1 MSLCVPLW
9 QIARTIPA
17 GEAHN
22 PLDSPDRRPA
32 KSFNSLLIVGAI
44 VFSIG
49 CSTGD
54 PYTAKFDR
62 ISIGSSRSAAIELMG
77 SPTSVNSLEAPFV
90 KVEVVM
96 WRGMSRGRVHVL
108 CVAQDRVVAKTVID

>member
-1 MSLCVPLW
+1 MSLRVPLRRF
-9 QIARTIPA
+9 ARALPA
-17 GEAHN
+17 GESHN

-32 KSFNSLLIVGAI
+32 TPFNSLLIAGAM
-44 VFSIG
+44 VFSVG

-90 KVEVVM
+90 KVEVVA
-96 WRGMSRGRVHVL
+96 WRAKSRGRVHVL
-108 CVAQDRVVAKTVID
+108 YVAQDRVVAKTVID